1 MDEEA
6 ETKKIKEWLQIVDK
20 PLAKKEEDK
29 KEVEPKKE

>member
-20 PLAKKEEDK
+20 PLAKKEGYK
-29 KEVEPKKE
+29 KEAEPKEE